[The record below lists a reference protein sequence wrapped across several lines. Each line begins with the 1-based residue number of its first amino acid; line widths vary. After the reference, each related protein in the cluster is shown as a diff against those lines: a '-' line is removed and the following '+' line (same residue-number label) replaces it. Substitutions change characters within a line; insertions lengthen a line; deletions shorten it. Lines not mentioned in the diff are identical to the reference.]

1 MEKEISVLSFKNYNK
16 REKFSIRKYKTIG
29 AASAV
34 IGTLFLAG
42 GAVHASD
49 ENLDN
54 ITSNST
60 PPHPNTIVDAGV
72 SVSTNKKDNAI
83 KNEPEHKGDIV
94 KENQPG
100 ITVPK
105 GNEVGADDQNANVRY
120 NAPKSDASVEELT
133 NIIKS
138 MPDDFQNNEKSYLRN
153 IEKLGQSLR
162 FDKTKENP
170 KGVPLQPGE
179 IRELEEFG
187 GWHAIDKEG
196 NRGKFVIG
204 RRNEQGYFVGWHKT
218 GQTSDGLP
226 IIEQGGMLGADVLDN
241 LYVHEQALDRRY
253 EYILALA
260 KGRDIANRTEK
271 VVDNSDFDIRAIN
284 TKVEDEGKEWKS
296 LSHKQKH
303 DLYKYSPN
311 VVGYNGIEKEFKAFA
326 TDYGSRIKVGF
337 ATGYLSEF
345 NEMTG
350 GYRVIV
356 KTKNVNNEEEVV
368 YDETIRRVKDVVQN
382 GEMVDIVFYDKINK
396 YNLRNIFEEEFNFR
410 VFKIHKEFI
419 KNSVLNGKVR
429 HEYTEEDKRLS
440 SELRDKAR
448 SEALKQGDIVLDTS
462 SDILSISNS
471 RQKDSEF
478 RRVFNTQ
485 GSAESLANLLNN
497 LVKISLDEQTDG
509 TPAWLSQVVKKAKV
523 DSRAYDLLNY
533 LIPGVKKL
541 IYHVNTDQ
549 LEVQT
554 DKYSYIESRDALK
567 KNGVQASEIDLAA
580 NAEAYGIT
588 EEEYNRLKTNTRVN
602 ELHDG
607 WAKFTSEKGDDVELF
622 TRYIEKEK
630 GFVRRNVLSE
640 DEVSREITKKIDGN
654 SDNLAQ
660 SGYFS
665 STDIT
670 LKPDVV
676 SYKVQILP
684 ADELSVG
691 VNSQSHRSTWNAPI
705 MGDFSVIQDTVG
717 PMKDLAR
724 KIVSKL
730 KEEGKITEDKEKE
743 LIEKIVRT
751 KKSSEVRSLITEH
764 NVSVLYQDENGRI
777 LKPKTAPGEVQD
789 DGSYV
794 IKKNQTIGSDYN
806 VSDKKLKRFTT
817 EDGKSYRLKS
827 VTNDDIIDGRLK
839 SSDSDSGSI
848 VDKDILVKYVYEE
861 FDPSTIG
868 RGVVHFKK
876 ELSNG
881 NVVELPGYNDVEL
894 EGDVGSEFSSEDVA
908 NRIKELKGKGY
919 EVARD
924 TFTNGARTI
933 DTIAD
938 TDTPSQVYEVVV
950 REGMT
955 DEGETSRVTE
965 VVKYVDASDETITLK
980 SSDIHSVEISRINK
994 RSKVTGQIEYG
1005 KWSEATMTSVSAPRI
1020 EGYGSPTPFSIPEI
1034 RVTEPRDNMM
1044 YVLRY
1049 PKMET
1054 GTEEKVVTRT
1064 INYLE
1069 KGTNKVLKEPTVQTH
1084 TLTRSKTTNKV
1095 TGEVTYGEW
1104 SKGSWSE
1111 VRPERIPKHK
1121 EPSLEVV
1128 EAKEVPLDNET
1139 VNVYY
1144 EIEKGSVVT
1153 NYYIENTTTKLADSV
1168 SQSNLDVDSTYNTTG
1183 KEIEPKVTEEDR
1195 EDRVIK
1201 HTTRYELVGTPTNAS
1216 GKVTSG
1222 EIVVNYYYRAVV
1234 DKVVIMKQA
1243 PVTVH
1248 YYKDGTTEKLADS
1261 IEQGKKDIGSK
1272 YTTEAKVI
1280 EPKVTVQDLPEKTVT
1295 TTTRYELK
1303 EVPKDKDGVVPVGGK
1318 VVTYYYVEK
1327 VDVKEVAKQAPVTVH
1342 YYKDGTTEKLA
1353 ESIEQGKKDIGSK
1366 YTTEALRVIEEKL
1379 KDGSVRKWLL
1389 KAVPFNANGDVKAGG
1404 TTVIYYYMEFSIPK
1418 DVPVVELPEYNPPK
1432 EEPKVEVPKVQPKP
1446 LEIPKPTPVEVPKEE
1461 PKVMPVV
1468 RTVEPVVQQKVLP
1481 NTGSETTNT
1490 AGLGLGVIAV
1500 GAVMVKQR
1508 RKLGKRQ

>member
-1 MEKEISVLSFKNYNK
+1 
-16 REKFSIRKYKTIG
+16 
-29 AASAV
+29 
-34 IGTLFLAG
+34 
-42 GAVHASD
+42 
-49 ENLDN
+49 
-54 ITSNST
+54 
-60 PPHPNTIVDAGV
+60 
-72 SVSTNKKDNAI
+72 
-83 KNEPEHKGDIV
+83 
-94 KENQPG
+94 
-100 ITVPK
+100 
-105 GNEVGADDQNANVRY
+105 
-120 NAPKSDASVEELT
+120 
-133 NIIKS
+133 

-170 KGVPLQPGE
+170 EGVPLQPGE

-187 GWHAIDKEG
+187 GWHAIDKDG

-218 GQTSDGLP
+218 GQTSEGLP

-241 LYVHEQALDRRY
+241 LYIHEQALDRKY

-271 VVDNSDFDIRAIN
+271 VVDNSDFNILSDK
-284 TKVEDEGKEWKS
+284 TEVEAEGKEWKS
-296 LSHKQKH
+296 LSGKQMH

-345 NEMTG
+345 NDMTG
-350 GYRVIV
+350 GYRVVV
-356 KTKNVNNEEEVV
+356 KTKNANNEEEVV
-368 YDETIRRVKDVVQN
+368 YDETIRRVKNIVQN
-382 GEMVDIVFYDKINK
+382 GDAIDSLLYDINGKSALDYF
-396 YNLRNIFEEEFNFR
+396 LR
-410 VFKIHKEFI
+410 KEFRERQLKI
-419 KNSVLNGKVR
+419 YYGIKKNSILNGKIVN
-429 HEYTEEDKRLS
+429 EYTEEDERLNK
-440 SELRDKAR
+440 ELLVQAR
-448 SEALKQGDIVLDTS
+448 KEALKQGDVALNVS

-471 RQKDSEF
+471 KQKDSEWN
-478 RRVFNTQ
+478 RVF
-485 GSAESLANLLNN
+485 SASKSIVSSFATMMNIL
-497 LVKISLDEQTDG
+497 ISRSLDNQTEG
-509 TPAWLSQVVKKAKV
+509 TPAWANNLESDPDGRVKSLS

-533 LIPGVKKL
+533 LIPGVKKF

-567 KNGVQASEIDLAA
+567 RNVVQGSEIDLAA
-580 NAEAYGIT
+580 DAEAYGVT
-588 EEEYNRLKTNTRVN
+588 EEEYNRLKTNTIVN
-602 ELHDG
+602 ELNGG
-607 WAKFTSEKGDDVELF
+607 WAKYSDGTGSEISDFARF
-622 TRYIEKEK
+622 TRLIEKEK

-640 DEVSREITKKIDGN
+640 DAVSREIHKKIDGN

-670 LKPDVV
+670 LKPGVV

-705 MGDFSVIQDTVG
+705 MGDFSVTQDTVG
-717 PMKDLAR
+717 PMRDLAR

-764 NVSVLYQDENGRI
+764 NVSVWYQDENGRV
-777 LKPKTAPGEVQD
+777 LKPKTALGELQD

-806 VSDKKLKRFTT
+806 VLDKKLKRFTT
-817 EDGKSYRLKS
+817 EDGKSYRLKL

-894 EGDVGSEFSSEDVA
+894 EGNVGSEFSSEDVT

-924 TFTNGARTI
+924 TFTNGTRTI

-955 DEGETSRVTE
+955 DERETSRVTE

-1020 EGYGSPTPFSIPEI
+1020 EGYGLPTPFSIPEI

-1069 KGTNKVLKEPTVQTH
+1069 KGTNKVLKEPTVQSQ

-1095 TGEVTYGEW
+1095 TGEVTYGDW
-1104 SKGSWSE
+1104 SRGRYPE

-1121 EPSLEVV
+1121 EPSLATV
-1128 EAKEVPLDNET
+1128 EAKEVPSDNET

-1168 SQSNLDVDSTYNTTG
+1168 SQSDLDVDSTYNTV
-1183 KEIEPKVTEEDR
+1183 KIDPDPEVTEEDH
-1195 EDRVIK
+1195 EDRVVK
-1201 HTTRYELVGTPTNAS
+1201 HMTRYELVGTPTNAS

-1222 EIVVNYYYRAVV
+1222 ETVVNYYYREVV
-1234 DKVVIMKQA
+1234 DEVVTMKQS

-1280 EPKVTVQDLPEKTVT
+1280 EPKVTVEETPEKTITRTV
-1295 TTTRYELK
+1295 RYELK

-1366 YTTEALRVIEEKL
+1366 YITEAPRVIEEKL

-1389 KAVPFNANGDVKAGG
+1389 KAVPFNANGDVKVGG

-1418 DVPVVELPEYNPPK
+1418 DAPVVELPEYNPPK
-1432 EEPKVEVPKVQPKP
+1432 EEPKVEVPKEQPKP
-1446 LEIPKPTPVEVPKEE
+1446 LEIPKPALVEVVKEE

-1468 RTVEPVVQQKVLP
+1468 RTAEPVVQQKALP
-1481 NTGSETTNT
+1481 NTGSNTTNT